1 MNTTLWILQALLAA
15 AFILPGY
22 GKLFSSKQQHIAEG
36 HIRPGASVLPIRVLG
51 VLEGLGCIG
60 IIVPWLTGIL
70 PVLTP
75 VAATGFALIMTAGLV
90 HHARKKEFKML
101 PMLALLLV
109 MAVMVAWF
117 RFRQLL

>member
-22 GKLFSSKQQHIAEG
+22 GKLFSSKQQHIADG

-75 VAATGFALIMTAGLV
+75 VAAIGFALIMTAGLV

>member
-1 MNTTLWILQALLAA
+1 MNTTLWVLQSLLAA

-22 GKLFSSKQQHIAEG
+22 GKLFSSKEQHLADG
-36 HIRPGASVLPIRVLG
+36 HLRPGASVLPIRVFG
-51 VLEGLGCIG
+51 ALEWLGCVG

-75 VAATGFALIMTAGLV
+75 IAAAGFALIMTAGLV
-90 HHARKKEFKML
+90 HHARKREFKML
-101 PMLALLLV
+101 PMLALILV
-109 MAVMVAWF
+109 LAVIVAWF

>member
-1 MNTTLWILQALLAA
+1 MNTTLWILQSLLAA

-22 GKLFSSKQQHIAEG
+22 GKLFSSKEQHIADG

-117 RFRQLL
+117 RFRQLF